1 MNESTLVAW
10 QEGRTYFHKC
20 CFENFMRK
28 ERGGGEGRREERRKE
43 RQSQKKERKGNT

>member
-28 ERGGGEGRREERRKE
+28 ERGGEGRREERRKE
-43 RQSQKKERKGNT
+43 RQSRKKERKGNT